1 MIGDDDDVDDYDND
15 DSLFRFVV
23 VYGGPTRSSRSF
35 GEFDFLVSRK
45 CPSKTPSPVLH
56 PPFVCSFVRKL
67 TSTNSFLGGAIS
79 GGGFEYGISAQGP
92 GSCND
97 NKFYGTCI
105 EPPDTDVSHVYVT
118 GSKTN
123 VRLHDV
129 RLEATAKSLDRPIVI
144 IDDSSY
150 GNVMDGILGHTHV
163 MANLHRNPG
172 MDLSS
177 LKSVGLDPAPSNVYW
192 NAAFK
197 GYGGPG
203 TVLPGWALV
212 GGSNVTLT
220 MMADAEML
228 YPDHHV
234 ISIDCPGNA
243 GG

>member
-1 MIGDDDDVDDYDND
+1 M
-15 DSLFRFVV
+15 
-23 VYGGPTRSSRSF
+23 
-35 GEFDFLVSRK
+35 
-45 CPSKTPSPVLH
+45 
-56 PPFVCSFVRKL
+56 
-67 TSTNSFLGGAIS
+67 
-79 GGGFEYGISAQGP
+79 
-92 GSCND
+92 
-97 NKFYGTCI
+97 
-105 EPPDTDVSHVYVT
+105 T

-129 RLEATAKSLDRPIVI
+129 RLEATTKSLDRPIVI

-177 LKSVGLDPAPSNVYW
+177 LKSVGLDPAPSNVC
-192 NAAFK
+192 
-197 GYGGPG
+197 GPG
-203 TVLPGWALV
+203 TVLPGWAHV
-212 GGSNVTLT
+212 GGSNVTLTT

-234 ISIDCPGNA
+234 ISIDCLGNA